1 MRKLV
6 LKKSVIL
13 GYDQALQRHFLAP
26 IWRDAELAPRKM
38 DSVPCVGPGVA
49 VRDPEGSLNLD

>member
-1 MRKLV
+1 MTKP
-6 LKKSVIL
+6 
-13 GYDQALQRHFLAP
+13 Y
-26 IWRDAELAPRKM
+26 RDTSWHRFGEMQNLAPRKM